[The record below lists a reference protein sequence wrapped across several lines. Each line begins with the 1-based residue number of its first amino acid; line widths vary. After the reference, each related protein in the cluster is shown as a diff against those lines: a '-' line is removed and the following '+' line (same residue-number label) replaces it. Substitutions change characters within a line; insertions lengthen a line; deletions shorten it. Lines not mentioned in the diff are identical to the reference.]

1 MLVKPIDT
9 RKTKKAV
16 EEKFEIYNRY
26 LLSIADNNQLI
37 LDEKT
42 YEIKLNIS
50 DRNISDKEKEK
61 LKYVQYI
68 ISRYNR
74 LCVLDRKIIYY
85 SYMTK
90 EKNNDGFNAN
100 NLGFDL
106 NYFYRKKREAIIN
119 MAYTLNAEIYEGE
132 TSEID

>member
-1 MLVKPIDT
+1 M
-9 RKTKKAV
+9 
-16 EEKFEIYNRY
+16 
-26 LLSIADNNQLI
+26 
-37 LDEKT
+37 DEKT

-90 EKNNDGFNAN
+90 EKNNDGLIAN